1 MGIGTIPSQLWLDTV
16 YGSGIILVSKEP
28 LPWVGH
34 LTNKKSP
41 SEKLYAP
48 PPQRGGRGVG
58 WPGFSDGSRFG
69 NGVARFYFWHPSGA
83 YNRTTRS
90 GHAAGAAQG
99 PPAPTY
105 PDREYAMSHTTTSVA
120 LATEENSDLN
130 KVATAFVNAD
140 KAGKAAI
147 KNTLQASALE
157 ALQAGNME
165 LAAHWAGLMRDV
177 VSAAEGVASDYEA
190 AQRVASF
197 RAVMA
202 DLEVNLSDR
211 ARDLLETGTVGPND
225 HLVAR
230 LNGIQVTRTAVSTD
244 GAKRAASD
252 EPKGSVKDAL
262 VAYLATQPV
271 DKWSSITEA
280 GKWIT
285 SNGAEFGYTPN
296 YVISGGAILARNNA
310 NPRAQAWRDENNV
323 EFAKV
328 DMGKDAPIWCVKRS
342 A

>member
-1 MGIGTIPSQLWLDTV
+1 MLEISVDTD
-16 YGSGIILVSKEP
+16 
-28 LPWVGH
+28 
-34 LTNKKSP
+34 LTT
-41 SEKLYAP
+41 
-48 PPQRGGRGVG
+48 
-58 WPGFSDGSRFG
+58 
-69 NGVARFYFWHPSGA
+69 VAS
-83 YNRTTRS
+83 
-90 GHAAGAAQG
+90 
-99 PPAPTY
+99 
-105 PDREYAMSHTTTSVA
+105 
-120 LATEENSDLN
+120 
-130 KVATAFVNAD
+130 AFVNAD
-140 KAGKAAI
+140 KKGQVAI
-147 KNTLQASALE
+147 RTGLQERALT
-157 ALQAGNME
+157 ALSAGNME
-165 LAAHWAGLMRDV
+165 LAAHYAGIMRDLTE
-177 VSAAEGVASDYEA
+177 AADGVASDYEA

-197 RAVMA
+197 RAVME

-211 ARDLLETGTVGPND
+211 ARTLLDTGTVGASD